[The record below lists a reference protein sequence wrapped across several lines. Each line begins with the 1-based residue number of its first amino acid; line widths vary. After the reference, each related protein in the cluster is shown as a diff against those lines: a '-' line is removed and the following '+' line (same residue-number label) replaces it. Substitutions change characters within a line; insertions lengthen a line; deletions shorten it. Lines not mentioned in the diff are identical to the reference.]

1 MIAGAREG
9 AQVRNEC
16 GTAHLELQ
24 RGADHGRREALALE
38 VNPGQH
44 VARLAR
50 RRSRVSSTGSERAMQ
65 GCGAIS
71 VWTWAVTS
79 SEFSAPRI
87 ESSIVT
93 AGECLDIVRPGAPC
107 SVKAPTRPKK
117 GSSAIGSPSVVSLN
131 QTNRYH
137 FRLLLTLYLRNAPA
151 FLFCST
157 NWYAADG
164 DRL

>member
-1 MIAGAREG
+1 
-9 AQVRNEC
+9 
-16 GTAHLELQ
+16 
-24 RGADHGRREALALE
+24 
-38 VNPGQH
+38 
-44 VARLAR
+44 
-50 RRSRVSSTGSERAMQ
+50 MQ